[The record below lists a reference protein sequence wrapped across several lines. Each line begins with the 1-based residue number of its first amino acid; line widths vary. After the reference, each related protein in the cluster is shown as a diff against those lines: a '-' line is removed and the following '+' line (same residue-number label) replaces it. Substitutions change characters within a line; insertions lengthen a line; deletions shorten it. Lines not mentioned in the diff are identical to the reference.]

1 MVSTTD
7 FIAAIELG
15 SSKITGI
22 AGKKSSDGSIQVLA
36 YAREDSS
43 SFIRKGVIYNLD
55 KTAQS
60 LTSIINTLEGEL
72 NSAIGKVYVGIGGQS
87 LRTVRNV
94 VGRDLKEETIIS
106 QELIDSICD
115 ENLSIPLIDL
125 DILDVA
131 PQEYK
136 IGNNLQADPVG
147 VTANHI
153 EGRFLNIIARSSIKK
168 NLERCFEQAKIEIA
182 DIFISPLVTA
192 NVVLTEGEKRSGCAL
207 VDFGADT
214 TTISI
219 YKNNILRF
227 LTVLPL
233 GGNIITHDITSLQ
246 LEEEDAEILKTQY
259 GNALYEAEEGAT
271 ETVIQTEDESRSI
284 ELRTLNDIIEA
295 RTEEIIAN
303 VWNQIQLSGYDDKLL
318 AGIIITGGAANLK
331 NLDEVLRKRSKID
344 KIKTAKF
351 IRNAVHATGDLL
363 KKDGTQNTLFALLFA
378 GEENCCLQE
387 SKTIQKP
394 VAAPFTNTT
403 VARDFFEADEDLKR
417 QEEEAKAAKKKR
429 EEEERQRKIEEKRLK
444 DEAKKNKPSWIS
456 RTFDKLSNEIFS
468 DEDMK

>member
-1 MVSTTD
+1 MVSKTD

-15 SSKITGI
+15 SSKIAGI

-36 YAREDSS
+36 YASEDSS

-94 VGRDLKEETIIS
+94 VGRNLKEETIIS

-153 EGRFLNIIARSSIKK
+153 EGRFLNIVARSSIKK

-182 DIFISPLVTA
+182 DIFIAPSVTA
-192 NVVLTEGEKRSGCAL
+192 DVVLTEGEKRSGCAL

-233 GGNIITHDITSLQ
+233 GGNIITHDITYLQ
-246 LEEEDAEILKTQY
+246 LEEEDAEMLKIQY
-259 GNALYEAEEGAT
+259 GNALYEAEEGA
-271 ETVIQTEDESRSI
+271 ETIIQTEDESRSI

-331 NLDEVLRKRSKID
+331 NLDEALRRRSKID

-351 IRNAVHATGDLL
+351 IRNAVHTTGDLL

-387 SKTIQKP
+387 NKIIQEP
-394 VAAPFTNTT
+394 IASFSNT
-403 VARDFFEADEDLKR
+403 AIPRDFFEADEDLKR

-429 EEEERQRKIEEKRLK
+429 EEEERLKKIEEKRQK

>member
-1 MVSTTD
+1 MSKTD
-7 FIAAIELG
+7 FIVAIELG

-22 AGKKSSDGSIQVLA
+22 AGRKNSDGSIQILA
-36 YAREDSS
+36 YAKEDSS

-60 LTSIINTLEGEL
+60 LTSVINTLEGEL
-72 NSAIGKVYVGIGGQS
+72 NSPIGKVYVGIGGQS
-87 LRTVRNV
+87 LRTVKNV
-94 VGRDLKEETIIS
+94 IGRDLKEDTIIS

-147 VTANHI
+147 IAANHI
-153 EGRFLNIIARSSIKK
+153 EGRFLNIIARASIKK

-182 DIFISPLVTA
+182 DICIAPLTTA
-192 NVVLTEGEKRSGCAL
+192 GVVLTEGEKRSGCAL

-233 GGNIITHDITSLQ
+233 GGNAITHDITSLQ
-246 LEEEDAEILKTQY
+246 LEEEDAEKLKIKY
-259 GNALYEAEEGAT
+259 GNALYEGENEENKNAT
-271 ETVIQTEDESRSI
+271 CQTEDGRSF
-284 ELRTLNDIIEA
+284 ELQVLNDIVEA
-295 RTEEIIAN
+295 RAEEIIAN

-318 AGIIITGGAANLK
+318 SGIVITGGASNLK
-331 NLDEVLRKRSKID
+331 NLDEAFQKKCKTEKVKI
-344 KIKTAKF
+344 AKF
-351 IRNAVHATGDLL
+351 IRNAVYASEEVI
-363 KKDGTQNTLFALLFA
+363 KKDGTLNTALGLLFA

-387 SKTIQKP
+387 SQIAPKEA
-394 VAAPFTNTT
+394 VAINVPPK
-403 VARDFFEADEDLKR
+403 DFFAEDENLK
-417 QEEEAKAAKKKR
+417 QQAEEAKAAKKIKDEEERQKRVEEKKKR
-429 EEEERQRKIEEKRLK
+429 EEE
-444 DEAKKNKPSWIS
+444 KKNKPSWIS